1 MHLHEKCEICG
12 ASQLDRPLI
21 QAHFSGEPIHLC
33 VGCMPKICQG
43 YDFQALAE
51 RMRQQ
56 RSLELNSLPLD
67 KPGLRY

>member
-1 MHLHEKCEICG
+1 
-12 ASQLDRPLI
+12 
-21 QAHFSGEPIHLC
+21 
-33 VGCMPKICQG
+33 MPKICQG